1 MQESIKPFYNF
12 KITKKECR
20 PKLLGRRDNLLEEIY
35 ITLKKV
41 VRVSS
46 SHFVTL
52 THIVVNLLS

>member
-1 MQESIKPFYNF
+1 MLLYVDWRQVPAHKLTVQESIKPCYNF

-41 VRVSS
+41 VR
-46 SHFVTL
+46 
-52 THIVVNLLS
+52 